1 VTELRLDRKS
11 DALSGSIFIAPR
23 QFAGMDIVTLPE
35 VRQTRVRYLIL
46 AVLFAVS
53 CFSFGDRVALSLAG
67 AAMGQ
72 AIHPTPV
79 RMGYLFSAFSW
90 AYVLGQLPS
99 GGLLDRFG
107 SRRVYGIAIILW
119 SICAFLTGFA
129 GYLTAG
135 AAFTEIFILRLFS
148 GLAQAPVFPG
158 NGRIVASWFPTT
170 ERGRASAIFN
180 SSQYFALLIFAPIFG
195 WIIHRYGWQSCFWFM
210 GLVGFAL
217 SLIWFTNIYSV
228 KEHPRISP
236 VEIAA
241 IECGGGLVNTDRRN
255 LTNSGNNTLT
265 WATVKMLLSH
275 RMLVG
280 IYIGQYCITTLTW
293 FFLTWFP
300 VYLAQARHMSIL
312 NVGFAAAV
320 PGLCG
325 GFGGIL
331 GGVLSDKLLHSGHSL
346 SFARKA
352 PIMAGMAL
360 SMTMIACNYAQA
372 QSIMLLFMSVS
383 FFGKGVGALGWTVV
397 SDTSPKGMVGMN
409 GALFNLI
416 GNIAGITTPIIIGY
430 LVQKTGS
437 FNDVLIFVS
446 LTALCAIVSYGPI
459 VGEIKRLDLIASVP
473 AERAV

>member
-1 VTELRLDRKS
+1 
-11 DALSGSIFIAPR
+11 
-23 QFAGMDIVTLPE
+23 MDIVTLPE
-35 VRQTRVRYLIL
+35 VRQTRVRYFII
-46 AVLFAVS
+46 AILFAVS
-53 CFSFGDRVALSLAG
+53 SFSFGDRVAISIAG
-67 AAMGQ
+67 AAMGK
-72 AIHPTPV
+72 AIDLTPV

-119 SICAFLTGFA
+119 SICAFLTGLA
-129 GYLTAG
+129 GYLTAST
-135 AAFTEIFILRLFS
+135 AFTVIFVLRLFS
-148 GLAQAPVFPG
+148 VLHKSARFP
-158 NGRIVASWFPTT
+158 RKQPHRCLWFPTS

-195 WIIHRYGWQSCFWFM
+195 WIIYTYGWQRCFWFM
-210 GLVGFAL
+210 GVLGFAL
-217 SLIWFTNIYSV
+217 SLIWFTNIYGV
-228 KEHPRISP
+228 KEHPRISRA
-236 VEIAA
+236 EIVT
-241 IECGGGLVNTDRRN
+241 IERGGGLVNTDRG
-255 LTNSGNNTLT
+255 TTTTPGHNTLT
-265 WATVKMLLSH
+265 WTTVKMLLSH

-312 NVGFAAAV
+312 KVGFAAAV

-331 GGVLSDKLLHSGHSL
+331 GGVLSDKLLHRGHSL

-372 QSIMLLFMSVS
+372 QSIMLLFMSIA
-383 FFGKGVGALGWTVV
+383 FFGKGIGALGWTVI

-409 GALFNLI
+409 GALFNFI
-416 GNIAGITTPIIIGY
+416 GNMAGITTPIIIGY
-430 LVQKTGS
+430 LVEKTGS

-459 VGEIKRLDLIASVP
+459 VGEIKRLDLTAG
-473 AERAV
+473 AR

>member
-1 VTELRLDRKS
+1 MLV
-11 DALSGSIFIAPR
+11 LS
-23 QFAGMDIVTLPE
+23 GMDILILPK
-35 VRQTRVRYLIL
+35 VRQTRVRYLIV
-46 AVLFAVS
+46 AILFAVS

-67 AAMGQ
+67 VAMGK
-72 AIHPTPV
+72 ALDLTPV
-79 RMGYLFSAFSW
+79 TMGYLFSAFSW

-107 SRRVYGIAIILW
+107 SKRVYGISIILW

-129 GYLTAG
+129 GYLPAS
-135 AAFTEIFILRLFS
+135 AAFTVIFVLRLFS

-180 SSQYFALLIFAPIFG
+180 SSQYFALLVFAPIFG
-195 WIIHRYGWQSCFWFM
+195 WIIHAYGWKSCFWFM
-210 GLVGFAL
+210 GVLGFAL
-217 SLIWFTNIYSV
+217 TLVWFTNIYSV
-228 KEHPRISP
+228 KEHPRISDA
-236 VEIAA
+236 EIVA
-241 IECGGGLVNTDRRN
+241 IERGGGLVDTDHGN
-255 LTNSGNNTLT
+255 MATSGTNTLA

-312 NVGFAAAV
+312 KVGFAAAV

-325 GFGGIL
+325 GVGGIL
-331 GGVLSDKLLHSGHSL
+331 GGVLSDKLLHQGHSL
-346 SFARKA
+346 SFARKV

-360 SMTMIACNYAQA
+360 SMTMLACNYAQT
-372 QSIMLLFMSVS
+372 QSIMLLWMSVS
-383 FFGKGVGALGWTVV
+383 FFGKGVGALGWTVI
-397 SDTSPKGMVGMN
+397 SDTSPKGMVGIN
-409 GALFNLI
+409 GALFNFI
-416 GNIAGITTPIIIGY
+416 GNMAGITTPIIIGY
-430 LVQKTGS
+430 LVEKTGS

-446 LTALCAIVSYGPI
+446 LTALCAMVSYGPM
-459 VGEIKRLDLIASVP
+459 VGEIRRLT
-473 AERAV
+473 